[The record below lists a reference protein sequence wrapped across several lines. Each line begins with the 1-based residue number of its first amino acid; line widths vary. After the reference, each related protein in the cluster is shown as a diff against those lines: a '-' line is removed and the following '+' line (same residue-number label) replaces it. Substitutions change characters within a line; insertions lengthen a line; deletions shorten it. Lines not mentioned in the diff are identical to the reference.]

1 MAAPTTAFSKG
12 TLDCPVLSVKN
23 LVGQIYLMRM
33 HCPAIA
39 QQVLP
44 GQFINIKV
52 NNEFIP
58 FLRKPFSVCR
68 REAQKGWIEVVWK
81 IVGKGTQIMA
91 NDHAGE
97 SIHVLGPLGKGY
109 RIDSGLRHALLVAG
123 GLGVAPLPFLC
134 EELLKH
140 RKPVE
145 IFLGAKSRCEL
156 SFVEEF
162 QEMGVQVSVAT
173 EDGSVGKKGLVTELL
188 TERLAQ
194 HPALK
199 NGTFFGCGPAGL
211 LNRMTQISEEL
222 KMECQIAIETMMGC
236 GFGICVGCPVR
247 VRNPQAGE
255 NPYKLTCVD
264 GPVFDA
270 REVLLD
276 G

>member
-1 MAAPTTAFSKG
+1 MTAIATEFSKG
-12 TLDCPVLSVKN
+12 QFDCPVLSIKN
-23 LVGQIYLMRM
+23 LVGEIYLMRM

-68 REAQKGWIEVVWK
+68 RDAKKGWLEVVWK

-91 NDHAGE
+91 NFQAGE
-97 SIHVLGPLGKGY
+97 SINVIGPLGKGY
-109 RIDSGLRHALLVAG
+109 HIAADLPVALLVAG

-134 EELLKH
+134 EELLKQ

-145 IFLGAKSRCEL
+145 LFLGAKSHHEL

-162 QEMGVQVSVAT
+162 QEMGANVFVAT

-188 TERLAQ
+188 MERLAQ
-194 HPALK
+194 QPSLK
-199 NGTFFGCGPAGL
+199 NGTFFGCGPTGL
-211 LNRMTQISEEL
+211 LNRMTQISADL
-222 KMECQIAIETMMGC
+222 NMQCQIAIETMMGC

-247 VRNPQAGE
+247 IRNPRTGE
-255 NPYKLTCVD
+255 SPYKLTCID